1 MAARVEAAP
10 RAYWA
15 KCAAAGFAGG
25 VVMALYLMATSA
37 AAGRGLWMPVNT
49 IGATIPAF
57 RPPSFDMA
65 PAPGFVAGPSITGLV
80 IHLVVS
86 TLWGMFYGMVVGAFV
101 PRRVRSFLWETLYGF
116 GFGCML
122 WVFSG
127 LLFTRLINPT
137 MVNNLAGSPH
147 YFIGHVLFALV
158 TAWLIAGITT
168 RREVVITFLPES
180 REARELTRR

>member
-1 MAARVEAAP
+1 MAARVERTS

-25 VVMALYLMATSA
+25 VVMALYLMVTSA
-37 AAGRGLWMPVNT
+37 AQGKGLWMPINT

-57 RPPSFDMA
+57 RPPSFAIPPD
-65 PAPGFVAGPSITGLV
+65 PGFVAGPSLTGV
-80 IHLVVS
+80 AIHLVIS

-101 PRRVRSFLWETLYGF
+101 PRRVRSFGWETLYGL

-137 MVNNLAGSPH
+137 IVANLAGSPH
-147 YFIGHVLFALV
+147 YFVGHLLYAVV
-158 TAWLIAGITT
+158 TAWLIAGTTT
-168 RREVVITFLPES
+168 RKEVAITFAPES
-180 REARELTRR
+180 KEAREYIKR

>member
-1 MAARVEAAP
+1 MAARVETAP

-25 VVMALYLMATSA
+25 VVMALYLMVTSA
-37 AAGRGLWMPVNT
+37 AQGKGLWMPVNT

-57 RPPSFDMA
+57 RPPTFAIPPD
-65 PAPGFVAGPSITGLV
+65 PGFVAGPSITGLV

-86 TLWGMFYGMVVGAFV
+86 SLWGMFYGLLVGAFA
-101 PRRVRSFLWETLYGF
+101 PRRVRSFGWETLYAF

-137 MVNNLAGSPH
+137 IVFNLAGSPH
-147 YFIGHVLFALV
+147 YFIGHLLFAEV
-158 TAWLIAGITT
+158 TAWLIAGMTT
-168 RREVVITFLPES
+168 RKEVVITFAPES
-180 REARELTRR
+180 REAKELTKR